1 MKLRHRFGKTS
12 GFTLIELLCVIAVIG
27 ILAGMLLPALGQAK
41 LRAKRVVCVN
51 NLRQIGIGF
60 QVFAVDH
67 RNEFPQNVSVTEGG
81 SEEYLTAAAQV
92 NGNFYFSYR
101 LFQPLS
107 NELVT
112 ARLLICPSDTRE
124 AATNF
129 GTLQNQNLS
138 YFMAGSAKVGD
149 SETMLVGDRNLTNVN
164 SRLESVVYWG
174 TSRPVRWTEEMHQ
187 NKGNILFA
195 DGHVDELGDLDRET
209 NAGLSSVALLIPTV
223 QDNGYSG
230 GGFAGNSSGVSS
242 GVSANTTVIQGV
254 RSTLATTPATT
265 AITPPRSDGATA
277 SGGNGTTISSSS
289 KNSAGGVPAPT
300 AGKPIQN
307 NGPAAGPAASGDP
320 ATPRLGASAS
330 ADTGRHADLFA
341 AAAPALVE
349 DTNTILSQAS
359 RSNTTTPY
367 LRLAPVAAETEVK
380 VGFGTWFFWLILL
393 LLLALGVSRLLTTRR
408 R

>member
-1 MKLRHRFGKTS
+1 MTLRHRFGKTS

-27 ILAGMLLPALGQAK
+27 ILAGMLLPALSQAK
-41 LRAKRVVCVN
+41 LRGKRVVCVN

-67 RNEFPQNVSVTEGG
+67 HNEFPQNVSITDGG
-81 SEEYLTAAAQV
+81 VAEYLTAATQA
-92 NGNFYFSYR
+92 NGNFYLSYR

-112 ARLLICPSDTRE
+112 ARLLICPSDTRV

-149 SETMLVGDRNLTNVN
+149 ADTMLVGDRNLTNVN
-164 SRLESVVYWG
+164 SRLDGLVYWG

-230 GGFAGNSSGVSS
+230 GGFAGNSSGASS
-242 GVSANTTVIQGV
+242 GVSANTTVIEGV
-254 RSTLATTPATT
+254 RSTLTTTPATT
-265 AITPPRSDGATA
+265 EMPPPRS
-277 SGGNGTTISSSS
+277 
-289 KNSAGGVPAPT
+289 GGVPAPI
-300 AGKPIQN
+300 AGKPNHN
-307 NGPAAGPAASGDP
+307 NDPGTGQAMSGDQP
-320 ATPRLGASAS
+320 ARRLAATVSM
-330 ADTGRHADLFA
+330 DTGRHADLVA
-341 AAAPALVE
+341 AAAPAPVE
-349 DTNTILSQAS
+349 DTNTILSQLS
-359 RSNTTTPY
+359 RTNTITPY
-367 LRLAPVAAETEVK
+367 PKLAPVAAEAEIR
-380 VGFGTWFFWLILL
+380 VGFGTWFFWLILI
-393 LLLALGVSRLLTTRR
+393 LLLALGVARLLTTRR